1 VGKLLKGGTAANTPS
16 WLTVRLA
23 HEKWWGGTVVEEKQ
37 MPEMIGLNPEL
48 SEEGR
53 QEEAEGRLAIR

>member
-1 VGKLLKGGTAANTPS
+1 M
-16 WLTVRLA
+16 
-23 HEKWWGGTVVEEKQ
+23 EEKQ
-37 MPEMIGLNPEL
+37 MPEMIELNPEL